1 MRTFY
6 PSKNKTYK
14 KLSDQIVPL
23 LQANELAL
31 VYSRNQTSMFIR
43 TSQNAVE
50 ILSPHFES
58 CIDLKEICL
67 CATLSK
73 RNEVLGIYQ
82 VSSGSNSGTIVDITK
97 ITAKAI
103 LTNASAV
110 ILAHNH
116 PSGNP
121 KPSPQDID
129 ITKKL
134 KSALDLFDIRLL
146 DHIILYQEDS
156 VKYTSMAE
164 EGYM

>member
-1 MRTFY
+1 M
-6 PSKNKTYK
+6 
-14 KLSDQIVPL
+14 
-23 LQANELAL
+23 
-31 VYSRNQTSMFIR
+31 
-43 TSQNAVE
+43 
-50 ILSPHFES
+50 
-58 CIDLKEICL
+58 